1 MGEITLAVVPSST
14 PGDARLALDSL
25 CIALTKLLDTP
36 VHGINCASYSDLAL
50 ELEKDR
56 VDYAWMSPTLMIL
69 THENIQLRP
78 LLSAVRDDR
87 TSYRSAL
94 FVDGAKSFYTLE
106 DVQNGVVAWVDRT
119 SAAGYIVPRIHLA
132 ARGFDPTRYFRKE
145 LFLRSHAEAVRA
157 VLDGRADVGATYGQR
172 PDDDGDEV
180 IRAGFLHVAPN
191 RHVRVLA
198 WTREIPN
205 DVIVG
210 HGLLPKPEQR
220 AFSNAILTL
229 SQRDD
234 VGRRLL
240 YNVFHAE
247 RFETPERN
255 ALRPA
260 QELVAL
266 AREHGLMSQ
275 L

>member
-1 MGEITLAVVPSST
+1 MGEITLAVVPSAT

-36 VHGINCASYSDLAL
+36 VHGINCASYSALAL

-69 THENIQLRP
+69 TNENIQLRP
-78 LLSAVRDDR
+78 LLSAVREER
-87 TSYRSAL
+87 TDYRAAL
-94 FVDGAKSFYTLE
+94 FVDGSKPYRSIA
-106 DVQNGVVAWVDRT
+106 DVQDRVVAWVDRT

-132 ARGFDPTRYFRKE
+132 ARGIDPTRYFGEE
-145 LFLRSHAEAVRA
+145 LFLRSHAEVVRA
-157 VLDGRADVGATYGQR
+157 VLDGRADLGATYGQR
-172 PDDDGDEV
+172 PDEANEPV
-180 IRAGFLHVAPN
+180 QHAGFRVVAPD
-191 RHVRVLA
+191 RHVRVLE

-210 HGLLPKPEQR
+210 RGLLSKPEHR
-220 AFSNAILTL
+220 VFSNALLTL
-229 SQRDD
+229 AERDD

-240 YNVFHAE
+240 WNVFHTE
-247 RFETPERN
+247 RFMTP
-255 ALRPA
+255 LPSTLTPA
-260 QELVAL
+260 REIVAL
-266 AREHGLMSQ
+266 ARAHGLMSQ